1 MVAFFVSRDMSFSF
15 QSSIEQWTADL
26 EDIYKRQIPFA
37 TAKALNDTVDD
48 IRDYHQMIIPIV
60 FDRPT
65 RYTLN
70 SLRVLKAS
78 SRGDLEAGVYFKDQ
92 NRRRQHYLMPQVE
105 GGNRPHKA
113 FETWL
118 IRRGVMRSNEYAVP
132 ASGLKLDAYGN
143 VSPGMITSI
152 LSQLAAGPDAM
163 QWETKRSRKRAGSA
177 RNRYFV
183 PQPGSTLRRGIWRRK
198 GKKSIEPV
206 FIFVS
211 GVTYQKRYD
220 FFGIS
225 MDRALALFPMNF
237 ELRLMQGI
245 EDQRGYRSRQ
255 GMDAPLSTWTMPSDG

>member
-1 MVAFFVSRDMSFSF
+1 MEFSF
-15 QSSIEQWTADL
+15 QSNVDQWTAGL
-26 EDIYKRQIPFA
+26 EEIYRRQIPFA
-37 TAKALNDTVDD
+37 TAQALNETVED
-48 IRDYHQMIIPIV
+48 IRDYHQTILPVI

-65 RYTLN
+65 RYTLS
-70 SLRVLKAS
+70 SLRVLKTT
-78 SRGDLEAGVYFKDQ
+78 SRGDLIAGVYFKDQ

-143 VSPGMITSI
+143 VSAGVITSI
-152 LSQLAAGPDAM
+152 LSQMAAGPDAM
-163 QWETKRSRKRAGSA
+163 QWETKRSRKRAGPS

-183 PQPGSTLRRGIWRRK
+183 PQPGSSLRRGIWRRK
-198 GKKSIEPV
+198 GKTAIEPV

-220 FFGIS
+220 FYGIS
-225 MDRALALFPMNF
+225 VDRAMSYFPVNF
-237 ELRLMQGI
+237 ERALIAGI
-245 EDQRGYRSRQ
+245 EDQRSYRMRS
-255 GMDAPLSTWTMPSDG
+255 GLSASASNWTMPSIG